1 MISLSTNIWSGPNNG
16 ITSASTRRVMSPGV
30 RDNLINPK
38 ISSDEPLA
46 ALSDIH
52 DGGTVSIGA
61 LHGWVLFHNNS
72 ETHAK
77 PLAESTVKSLK
88 QQDNQ
93 LSRGYESAETKKR
106 KKQVFFFETAKS

>member
-1 MISLSTNIWSGPNNG
+1 MISP
-16 ITSASTRRVMSPGV
+16 RV

-61 LHGWVLFHNNS
+61 SHMVGCCFTNNS
-72 ETHAK
+72 GTHVIS
-77 PLAESTVKSLK
+77 LAESTVKPEAAGPLTTRGIRIR
-88 QQDNQ
+88 QDEKE
-93 LSRGYESAETKKR
+93 REAKC
-106 KKQVFFFETAKS
+106 FFSETAKS